1 MKMKRL
7 LIIAVALL
15 LALPLGARAGFTTD
29 ADAIETAALSVLK
42 LVCTNKDGSLSTG
55 SGFVAF
61 NSQTLVTNC
70 HVMDEAKLILA
81 SDDNDNVYEI
91 DKVYCVS
98 ESMDIA
104 ILGFS
109 RPTSL
114 KPLPL
119 GSGSDLK
126 RGEQVVAIGSPKG
139 LKNTVSTGVVSA
151 VFIEEGVPQIQITAP
166 ISSGSS
172 GGALFDDSGRV
183 VGITTSQLVEGQ
195 NLNFA
200 VQGSVPLALYAAWKG
215 QSYNFYNW
223 PKESLIDFAA
233 GEKLA
238 AKAAAPTPAPEAQ
251 VNWVCPDCGQE
262 NSMSF
267 CMGCG
272 AAKPHWQCAC
282 GQENVF
288 RFCGACGKKQE
299 SLLTELDAALALMDK
314 GEFEQAAAALEKL
327 GQFNC
332 GSLPSQ
338 AGMDV
343 SAETLIKACYYQWGV
358 KLQEAGE
365 YAAASEKYMA
375 SEGYADAPERIFEVA
390 YLDAEK
396 ALNEGMYFKAAELYL
411 ALGDYKDAQDKS
423 VECSYRAALEYIELD
438 MEDEAIELLTLLEGY
453 KDSADRLKDA
463 YCHKGE
469 RFAAVGSFDEAIAAF
484 EAAGDYP
491 KAREGLRRTHYGRAE
506 ALMTILDYN
515 GAALAFEKAGDYLDA
530 KERAKEICYLQGE
543 RYLVQ
548 GDLTNAQVAF
558 AKADDYPGAA
568 EKLREVKFKQGEAA
582 LKAGNWNTAIGMFSA
597 CPTDDIQAKEKL
609 TEAYKGRIKAYI
621 DTGHVSLAAS
631 YYQLGVESGCPLD
644 DVFAAA
650 PGSKGKI
657 TQRVLTLA
665 EGMGFIEKLGKNEDT
680 YADRYTQGILQMET
694 ALGLT
699 ADGNITLEEF
709 EQLEKTVY
717 PGFRGAEVRKLMEKL
732 CDLEYMAKLPDEP
745 SNTYSAKQKKDVQ
758 KAEEAL
764 GLNPDGILTSHEQ
777 EVILAQAATPP
788 DGVGEVKAKV
798 SKGDV
803 TLTWSK
809 VKGAR
814 YYTVFRNSKQIGR
827 TEGTKF
833 TDKGALQGE
842 MNTYEVA
849 ANKYTQAS
857 LERGLNQV
865 YVEPYYESISLKDVG
880 QRAGGAYIKVSGV
893 RKEYQTWDGND
904 LIMLV
909 CKKINGNTYRMY
921 LRFKDYDR
929 NSATTRRL
937 NTSTFTVKGRTDG
950 YKRSTLHFSNFVELD
965 VHSVEW

>member
-7 LIIAVALL
+7 LIICILL
-15 LALPLGARAGFTTD
+15 FMAWPLGTQADFALD

-42 LVCTNKDGSLSTG
+42 LECTNKDGSRSTG
-55 SGFVAF
+55 SGFVVF
-61 NSQTLVTNC
+61 NSQMLVTNC
-70 HVMDEAKLILA
+70 HVMDEAKYIIA

-91 DKVYCVS
+91 DKVHCVS

-109 RPTSL
+109 RPTAL
-114 KPLPL
+114 KPLEL
-119 GSGSDLK
+119 ATGSDLK
-126 RGEQVVAIGSPKG
+126 RGQQVVAIGSPKG
-139 LKNTVSTGVVSA
+139 LKNTVSTGVVSY
-151 VFIEEGVPQIQITAP
+151 VFTEDGVPQIQITAP
-166 ISSGSS
+166 ISPGSS

-215 QSYNFYNW
+215 ESYTFYNW
-223 PKESLIDFAA
+223 PRESPMDFSA

-238 AKAAAPTPAPEAQ
+238 AKVTAPVAAQAQGDWLCPA
-251 VNWVCPDCGQE
+251 CGQT
-262 NSMSF
+262 NSQNF
-267 CMGCG
+267 CLNCG
-272 AAKPHWQCAC
+272 TPKPQWQCAC
-282 GQENVF
+282 GQMNVSK
-288 RFCGACGKKQE
+288 FCGACGKNQE
-299 SLLTELDAALALMDK
+299 NLVSDLNAALALAEQ
-314 GEFEQAAAALEKL
+314 GQYEQAAAQLEKL
-327 GQFNC
+327 GKFNC
-332 GSLPSQ
+332 GGVASQ
-338 AGMDV
+338 IGTNV
-343 SAETLIKACYYQWGV
+343 SAEDQLRACYYNWG
-358 KLQEAGE
+358 LQLEKARE

-375 SEGYADAPERIFEVA
+375 SNAYGDAPQRIMEMA

-396 ALNEGMYFKAAELYL
+396 YFAEGQYMAAAELFM
-411 ALGDYKDAQDKS
+411 ALGDYKDAMDRT
-423 VECSYRAALEYIELD
+423 VESTYQLGCQYIELGR
-438 MEDEAIELLTLLEGY
+438 EDEAVEVFTVLEDY
-453 KDSADRLKDA
+453 KDSASRIKDA
-463 YCHKGE
+463 YCHKGA
-469 RFAAVGSFDEAIAAF
+469 RLADMGAFGEAILAY
-484 EAAGDYP
+484 EAAGDYEP
-491 KAREGLRRTHYGRAE
+491 AKAGLKRTHYLRGEALLAIVDYAE
-506 ALMTILDYN
+506 A
-515 GAALAFEKAGDYLDA
+515 AKAFEMAGDYQDA

-568 EKLREVKFKQGEAA
+568 EKLREVNFKQGEAA
-582 LKAGNWNTAIGMFSA
+582 LKEGNWNTAIGLFSA

-631 YYQLGVESGCPLD
+631 YYQLGVEAGCPLD

-665 EGMGFIEKLGKNEDT
+665 EGMGFIEKMDKNEDA

-694 ALGLT
+694 TLGLT

-709 EQLEKTVY
+709 DQLEKVVY
-717 PGFRGAEVRKLMEKL
+717 PGYSGAEVRKLMEKL
-732 CDLEYMAKLPDEP
+732 CDLEYLAKLPDKP

-764 GLNPDGILTSHEQ
+764 GLNPDGILTPHEQ
-777 EVILAQAATPP
+777 EVILAQASTPP

-880 QRAGGAYIKVSGV
+880 QRAGGSYIKVSGV

-909 CKKINGNTYRMY
+909 CKKINGTTYRMY

-950 YKRSTLHFSNFVELD
+950 YKRSNLHFSNFVELD
-965 VHSVEW
+965 VHSVE